1 MPMTPPMIGS
11 RGTEADVER
20 AADAAGGRSSGQAY
34 VAPKKTA
41 PVVQAVIA
49 EEQRQMTMD
58 FGRAVA
64 DAEAVTDAEKAQMR
78 SAVDGLDE
86 MEAMMREGGSKNLV
100 AR

>member
-1 MPMTPPMIGS
+1 
-11 RGTEADVER
+11 
-20 AADAAGGRSSGQAY
+20 
-34 VAPKKTA
+34 
-41 PVVQAVIA
+41 
-49 EEQRQMTMD
+49 MTMD